1 MLSDGFRAAF
11 GHQPEGVWSAPGRGN
26 LIGEFTD
33 YNRGRVLPFALDRT
47 TRVAASRRSDEVVVV
62 SSGAAPAGHT
72 DVVGVALDDLRPGGT
87 PGWAGYV
94 MGVVWALR
102 AAGHRVGGAE
112 LRIDSD
118 VPVGAGLSSSAALEC
133 SVALALDAL
142 YDTRCERPE
151 LARLAQRAENDYV
164 GVPCGIM
171 DQAASLC
178 CTDGHV
184 LLLETWSQWTRQ
196 VPFDPAP
203 AGLQLLLIDTRV
215 RHDLGDSAYGE
226 RRSACEGAAARVG
239 VGGLCDVAVDDLDA
253 VLGHLPDE
261 VLRRRVRHVITENA
275 RVLAVV
281 DLLDTGD
288 LRSIGPLLSATHRSL
303 RDDFEVSCVE
313 LDTAVDAALAAG
325 AYGARMI
332 GGGFGGCALALVDS
346 AAVDVTA
353 AAVGEAF
360 AAAGFAPPAVWPARP
375 SAGASR
381 LL

>member
-1 MLSDGFRAAF
+1 
-11 GHQPEGVWSAPGRGN
+11 
-26 LIGEFTD
+26 
-33 YNRGRVLPFALDRT
+33 
-47 TRVAASRRSDEVVVV
+47 
-62 SSGAAPAGHT
+62 
-72 DVVGVALDDLRPGGT
+72 
-87 PGWAGYV
+87 